1 MANPLEQLYP
11 NKDALRVGATLGDL
25 LTGNVGTKGLRE
37 DTLMQTYKA
46 EMALQQAREKR
57 GDAIRSLLSAEKFQA
72 LPQDAAALGYNPR
85 DVNLMQLGAHNS
97 NGSQL
102 AETLLKSNEL
112 GVRQKVAT
120 LGDMNQQNLLLA
132 SLENGPM
139 KINDVS
145 GNVVTNPYQAGAP
158 VVATPLGEAQIDKLE
173 AQTAT
178 GGYAPKAPKGTRENS
193 DPGTDVDFF
202 AKLAQIQDAIGR
214 NLKSTEVNL
223 LMKQYKATGEMNFKD
238 YGAKGAPAK
247 PDTSSRPS
255 SVDANAKLPK
265 MDGESSEMAKLKA
278 QAAEAIRNNPAAE
291 KQIIAR
297 LKQEIQRRKLKG

>member
-1 MANPLEQLYP
+1 MSSPLDQLYP

-37 DTLMQTYKA
+37 DTLMNTYKA
-46 EMALQQAREKR
+46 ELALQQAREKR
-57 GDAIRSLLSAEKFQA
+57 GDAIRSMISAEKFQA

-97 NGSQL
+97 NSSQL

-120 LGDMNQQNLLLA
+120 LGDMNEQNLLLA

-145 GNVVTNPYQAGAP
+145 GGVVTNPYQSGAP
-158 VVATPLGEAQIDKLE
+158 VIATPLGEAQIGKLE

-178 GGYAPKAPKGTRENS
+178 GGYAPKAPRATKDAS
-193 DPGTDVDFF
+193 DPGTDVDFYSN
-202 AKLAQIQDAIGR
+202 LAAIQDNIGR
-214 NLKSTEVNL
+214 NLKTSEVNL
-223 LMKQYKATGEMNFKD
+223 LLKQYKATGEMNFKD
-238 YGAKGAPAK
+238 YGAKPEK
-247 PDTSSRPS
+247 PSTTIRMTSA
-255 SVDANAKLPK
+255 DADARLPR
-265 MDGESSEMAKLKA
+265 MDGGSSEMAKLKA
-278 QAAEAIRNNPAAE
+278 QATEAIRNNPAAE

-297 LKQEIQRRKLKG
+297 LTQEIQRRKLKE

>member
-57 GDAIRSLLSAEKFQA
+57 GDAIRSLLSAETFQA
-72 LPQDAAALGYNPR
+72 LPQNAAALGYNPR
-85 DVNLMQLGAHNS
+85 DVNLMQMGAHNS
-97 NGSQL
+97 NSSQN
-102 AETLLKSNEL
+102 AEALLKSNEL

-145 GNVVTNPYQAGAP
+145 GGVVTNPYQTGAP
-158 VVATPLGEAQIDKLE
+158 VTLTPLGEAQVDKLE

-178 GGYAPKAPKGTRENS
+178 GGYAPKAPRATKDAS
-193 DPGTDVDFF
+193 DPGTDVDFYSQ
-202 AKLAQIQDAIGR
+202 LAEIQDQIGR
-214 NLKSTEVNL
+214 NLKTSEVNL
-223 LMKQYKATGEMNFKD
+223 LLKQYKSTGEMSFKD
-238 YGAKGAPAK
+238 YGAKGKPDAK
-247 PDTSSRPS
+247 PDNRPTSA
-255 SVDANAKLPK
+255 DADMKLPRL
-265 MDGESSEMAKLKA
+265 DGSSPEMGKLKA
-278 QAAEAIRNNPAAE
+278 QATEAIRNNPAAE
-291 KQIIAR
+291 KQIIAK

>member
-97 NGSQL
+97 NASQL

-120 LGDMNQQNLLLA
+120 LGDMNEQNRLLA
-132 SLENGPM
+132 SLGNPL

-145 GNVVTNPYQAGAP
+145 GGVVTNPYQAGAP
-158 VVATPLGEAQIDKLE
+158 VTATPLGEAQIDKLE

-178 GGYAPKAPKGTRENS
+178 GGYAPKAPRGTKDNS

-238 YGAKGAPAK
+238 YGAKGAPENPA
-247 PDTSSRPS
+247 TSNRPS
-255 SVDANAKLPK
+255 SVDANATLPR
-265 MDGESSEMAKLKA
+265 MDNDSSEMARLKA
-278 QAAEAIRNNPAAE
+278 QATEAIRNNPAAE

>member
-46 EMALQQAREKR
+46 ELALQQAREKR

-97 NGSQL
+97 NASQL

-145 GNVVTNPYQAGAP
+145 GGVVTNPYQAGAP
-158 VVATPLGEAQIDKLE
+158 VVATPLGQSQIEANRARESASYSTADKNNRGGFPKKLTDKQIADFANQMVAAGE
-173 AQTAT
+173 NQETIDNFIITMQAMPDFA
-178 GGYAPKAPKGTRENS
+178 GSNDAPPKNN
-193 DPGTDVDFF
+193 
-202 AKLAQIQDAIGR
+202 Q
-214 NLKSTEVNL
+214 
-223 LMKQYKATGEMNFKD
+223 
-238 YGAKGAPAK
+238 K
-247 PDTSSRPS
+247 PSRPS
-255 SVDANAKLPK
+255 SVDANAELPR
-265 MDGESSEMAKLKA
+265 MNGDSDEMAKLKA
-278 QAAEAIRNNPAAE
+278 QATEAIRNNPAAE
-291 KQIIAR
+291 KQIIAK
-297 LKQEIQRRKLKG
+297 LKREIQRRKLKG

>member
-85 DVNLMQLGAHNS
+85 DVNLLQLGANNS
-97 NGSQL
+97 NASQL
-102 AETLLKSNEL
+102 GEALLKSNEL

-173 AQTAT
+173 AQTAL
-178 GGYAPKAPKGTRENS
+178 GGYAPKAPRATRDNS

-202 AKLAQIQDAIGR
+202 ANIAAIQDQIGR

-238 YGAKGAPAK
+238 YGAKGAPEK
-247 PDTSSRPS
+247 PASNRPS
-255 SVDANAKLPK
+255 SVDANAKLPR
-265 MDGESSEMAKLKA
+265 MDNESSEMAKLKE
-278 QAAEAIRNNPAAE
+278 QATEAIRNNPAAE
-291 KQIIAR
+291 KQIIAK

>member
-1 MANPLEQLYP
+1 MANPLDQLYP

-46 EMALQQAREKR
+46 DLALQQAREKR

-97 NGSQL
+97 NASQL

-120 LGDMNQQNLLLA
+120 LGDMNEQNLLLA

-158 VVATPLGEAQIDKLE
+158 VIATPLGEAQIDKLE

-178 GGYAPKAPKGTRENS
+178 GGYAPKAPRATEDAS
-193 DPGTDVDFF
+193 DPGTDADFYF
-202 AKLAQIQDAIGR
+202 QIAKTQDAIGR
-214 NLKSTEVNL
+214 RLKPAEVNQL
-223 LMKQYKATGEMNFKD
+223 LKEYKATGKFRYAD
-238 YGAKGAPAK
+238 YEGAGKK
-247 PDTSSRPS
+247 PPSNSNRPS
-255 SVDANAKLPK
+255 SVDANAKLPR
-265 MDGESSEMAKLKA
+265 MNSDSSEMVKLKA
-278 QAAEAIRNNPAAE
+278 QATEAIRNNPAAE
-291 KQIIAR
+291 KQIIAK